1 MRCECE
7 RQGYVRSGIKGI
19 LACPADERGT
29 LAIERCDA
37 CERFH
42 CDEAA
47 AIHYATWRG
56 GALRYGLQA
65 KRVLWA
71 PR

>member
-1 MRCECE
+1 MGCGCE
-7 RQGYVRSGIKGI
+7 RKGSIRSGIKGI
-19 LACPADERGT
+19 LACPADNQGA
-29 LAIERCDA
+29 LVIERCDT

-56 GALRYGLQA
+56 GTLRYAARA
-65 KRVLWA
+65 KRILWT

>member
-1 MRCECE
+1 MGCECE
-7 RQGYVRSGIKGI
+7 RKGYIRSGIKGI
-19 LACPADERGT
+19 LAC
-29 LAIERCDA
+29 LANNQGVLVIERCDA

-56 GALRYGLQA
+56 GTLRYSPGA
-65 KRVLWA
+65 KGILWT

>member
-1 MRCECE
+1 MGCDCE
-7 RQGYVRSGIKGI
+7 RKGVVRSGIKGI
-19 LACPADERGT
+19 LVGPADNQGA
-29 LAIERCDA
+29 LVIERCDA

-47 AIHYATWRG
+47 AIYYSTKRG
-56 GALRYGLQA
+56 GALRYGSGA
-65 KRVLWA
+65 KRILWT

>member
-1 MRCECE
+1 MGCECE
-7 RQGYVRSGIKGI
+7 RKGLIHSGIRGI
-19 LACPADERGT
+19 LACPADKHGA
-29 LAIERCDA
+29 LVIERCDA

-56 GALRYGLQA
+56 GHLRYGPRA
-65 KRVLWA
+65 KRILWT
-71 PR
+71 PS

>member
-1 MRCECE
+1 
-7 RQGYVRSGIKGI
+7 V
-19 LACPADERGT
+19 LV
-29 LAIERCDA
+29 IERCDA

-56 GALRYGLQA
+56 GTLRYGPGA
-65 KRVLWA
+65 KRILWT